1 MELTPLLKQ
10 YHLIKEKYKEELL
23 LFRMGDFYELFYEDA
38 KIASKALGIAL
49 TSKPVAKDKKIP
61 MAGVPVKAAETYIK
75 ELLKK
80 GFKVA
85 ICEQIEEGKK
95 IFKREVVE
103 VLTPG
108 TITIPSLL
116 KPEEKNFIAC
126 FYPFKEKIGISLIEI
141 TIGEFYLGEVEE
153 KEIEIIREKFNLSE
167 VLLPKEDNLKNLIFD
182 IPLNFYETGIYDIE
196 SAEKRLLKF
205 FNVLSLEGFGIRR
218 NYGIIAGSY
227 LIDYVED
234 KKKRTLNHIKKVKPL
249 NLKERMILDKLT
261 KRNLEI
267 VEKINP
273 LEKGGTLF
281 DVINRTK
288 TPMGKRALR
297 EILLSPLIQ
306 KEEIEKRLEAVET
319 LLKYPFFKKSVEEII
334 EEFCDLE
341 RTLSKIV
348 YEKSHPKDVRKIGE
362 NLILIP
368 KLKEILKDG
377 PHEFFKKIGEEIP
390 DVKELAEEILNT
402 LNENPPDIGE
412 GEVIKKGVN
421 KELDDLREWNL
432 KSKEKLKEIEIRER
446 ERTGIPKLR
455 IGYNSVFGYYIE
467 ITKSYLH
474 LVPNDYI
481 RKQTLVNAERFVTE
495 ELKEIEAKIIGGEE
509 RIKEIEREILKEI
522 EKKIVQKG
530 NEIQI
535 ISDKIS
541 LLDVLISFAT
551 ISKEYGYKKPEI
563 TEGKEIFIKKGR
575 HPVVERYVSEFIPN
589 DTDLNPEEFFWIITG
604 PNMSGKSTYLRQV
617 ALIVLLAQCGCFV
630 PAESARIGIVDRIF
644 TRIGASDDI
653 SRGVSTFYAEMLET
667 ANILNNATERSLLIL
682 DEIGRGTSTYDG
694 LALAWSISEEIY
706 EKIKAR
712 TLFATHYHE
721 LTKISDN
728 KKGIENY
735 TFLVK
740 EWKDEV
746 IFLRKLIKGIQDKS
760 YGIYVAKIA
769 GIGEDVIKRAKEML
783 KFFENKQ
790 GFKKESS
797 QLELFSKEN
806 RIIEKIKKINIDEI
820 SPKEALDILY
830 ELKKEIDENFQ

>member
-10 YHLIKEKYKEELL
+10 YHHIKEKYKEELL

-38 KIASKALGIAL
+38 KVASKALGIAL

-126 FYPFKEKIGISLIEI
+126 FYPFREKIGVSLIEI
-141 TIGEFYLGEVEE
+141 TIGEFFIGEIEE
-153 KEIEIIREKFNLSE
+153 KGIEIVKEKFNLSE
-167 VLLPKEDNLKNLIFD
+167 VLLPKENNIKNLIFD

-196 SAEKRLLKF
+196 SAEKRLLRF

-234 KKKRTLNHIKKVKPL
+234 KKKRVLNHIKKVKPL
-249 NLKERMILDKLT
+249 DLKERMIIDKLT

-306 KEEIEKRLEAVET
+306 KEEIEKRLDAVEIF
-319 LLKYPFFKKSVEEII
+319 LKYPFFKKSVEEII

-348 YEKSHPKDVRKIGE
+348 YEKSHPRDIRKIGE

-368 KLKEILKDG
+368 KLKEILKSG
-377 PHEFFKKIGEEIP
+377 PQEFFKKIGEEIP

-402 LNENPPDIGE
+402 LNENPPLIGE
-412 GEVIKKGVN
+412 GEVIKRGVN
-421 KELDDLREWNL
+421 RELDDLREWNL
-432 KSKEKLKEIEIRER
+432 KSKEKLKEIETKEK

-474 LVPNDYI
+474 LVPKDYI
-481 RKQTLVNAERFVTE
+481 RKQTLTNAERFVTE

-522 EKKIVQKG
+522 EKKILEKG

-551 ISKEYGYKKPEI
+551 VSKEYGYKKPII
-563 TEGKEIFIKKGR
+563 TEEKEIFIKKGR
-575 HPVVERYVSEFIPN
+575 HPVVERYVPEFIPN
-589 DTDLNPEEFFWIITG
+589 DTDLSPEEFFWIITG

-653 SRGVSTFYAEMLET
+653 SRGVSTFYAEMIET

-694 LALAWSISEEIY
+694 IALAWSISEEIY

-721 LTKISDN
+721 LTKISEN

-735 TFLVK
+735 TFLVR

-746 IFLRKLIKGIQDKS
+746 IFLRKLVKGVQDKS

-769 GIGEDVIKRAKEML
+769 GIPEDVIKRAKEML
-783 KFFENKQ
+783 KFFESKERI
-790 GFKKESS
+790 KKDYP

-806 RIIEKIKKINIDEI
+806 KIIEKIKKINLDEI

-830 ELKKEIDENFQ
+830 KLKREIDENF